1 MVAVEGREERTSSNS
16 NSNSANLNSDNPKEV
31 SASGRSSGGGYSFL
45 NDAEAREVIAVVQ
58 ALLAPGG
65 GVASAADIGI
75 VTPYNGQVSSQ
86 RVVDGRMGAC
96 VSVGG
101 WVGGL
106 MVPVAREAVESWR
119 QQHHV
124 LQRAGALCTVSFR

>member
-1 MVAVEGREERTSSNS
+1 MCTRSAPYCFIFSISEVLTNKPNPVNPDVPFPSSQFTNAPLHALRQVPVCMVAVEGREERTSSNS
-16 NSNSANLNSDNPKEV
+16 NSNSASLISDNPKEV

-75 VTPYNGQVSSQ
+75 VTPYNGQVSS
-86 RVVDGRMGAC
+86 
-96 VSVGG
+96 
-101 WVGGL
+101 
-106 MVPVAREAVESWR
+106 
-119 QQHHV
+119 
-124 LQRAGALCTVSFR
+124 